1 MRTLHQLIFRKSNT
15 LLITHIGFSKSLIFH
30 TYFVF
35 IGKIT
40 IQIILL
46 NKLSDKQLDN
56 IKKIKRSN
64 LVLIN
69 TKTRN

>member
-1 MRTLHQLIFRKSNT
+1 MTFN
-15 LLITHIGFSKSLIFH
+15 KSLIF
-30 TYFVF
+30 YIYSVF

-46 NKLSDKQLDN
+46 NKLGDKQLDN
-56 IKKIKRSN
+56 IKKINRFS

-69 TKTRN
+69 TKIRS